1 MERKPAIN
9 QFSGSHLLPGKK
21 IVAAVFC
28 CRSWRKS
35 FSLKRQR
42 FEFIHFSFS
51 FGDAFVSFSELSSL
65 AIVFLLCID
74 LFIGCC
80 GTGGSITS
88 KVHNDRV
95 PKPHQL
101 IFMSPSGVQKE
112 RMQPDDMRIR
122 CDAGAVIHSHEMEE
136 SCLLAMLSP
145 MSTEFRVEA
154 YPKTTAELVWNHGIN
169 VRGDTWISAKT
180 QVCAEEGLNYLILCC
195 SSHGCLEQITTS
207 LWCGSDTK
215 QEHEGDKTS
224 SYIQMS
230 ESLGV
235 DSPSEILFLT
245 DVLQEAVAAAGKK
258 KGSKLSMLEKTSI
271 PNARRRLCQR
281 IMGSRSINS
290 FWKI

>member
-1 MERKPAIN
+1 
-9 QFSGSHLLPGKK
+9 
-21 IVAAVFC
+21 
-28 CRSWRKS
+28 
-35 FSLKRQR
+35 
-42 FEFIHFSFS
+42 
-51 FGDAFVSFSELSSL
+51 
-65 AIVFLLCID
+65 
-74 LFIGCC
+74 
-80 GTGGSITS
+80 
-88 KVHNDRV
+88 
-95 PKPHQL
+95 
-101 IFMSPSGVQKE
+101 MSPSGVHKE
-112 RMQPDDMRIR
+112 RMQPDDMYVMSGDGSIMHAPSPKPYPHKPPNCCDCAPLFMKLLAQLSSHCNWELQRIR

-180 QVCAEEGLNYLILCC
+180 Q
-195 SSHGCLEQITTS
+195 
-207 LWCGSDTK
+207 
-215 QEHEGDKTS
+215 EHEGDKTS

-245 DVLQEAVAAAGKK
+245 DVLQEAVAAEGAAAGKK

>member
-1 MERKPAIN
+1 MLISSKLLVSHSGFCHYSVSVLLHITHMEMIKGIEGHGYYDELVVPIIENTAYENELTDSLSKAVNFYPSAI
-9 QFSGSHLLPGKK
+9 LYALP
-21 IVAAVFC
+21 I
-28 CRSWRKS
+28 
-35 FSLKRQR
+35 
-42 FEFIHFSFS
+42 
-51 FGDAFVSFSELSSL
+51 
-65 AIVFLLCID
+65 
-74 LFIGCC
+74 
-80 GTGGSITS
+80 
-88 KVHNDRV
+88 
-95 PKPHQL
+95 
-101 IFMSPSGVQKE
+101 
-112 RMQPDDMRIR
+112 
-122 CDAGAVIHSHEMEE
+122 
-136 SCLLAMLSP
+136 
-145 MSTEFRVEA
+145 VEA

>member
-1 MERKPAIN
+1 MLISSKLLVSHSGFCHYSVSVLLHITHMEMIKGIEGHGYYDELVVPIIENTAYENELTDSLSKAVNFYPSAI
-9 QFSGSHLLPGKK
+9 LYALP
-21 IVAAVFC
+21 I
-28 CRSWRKS
+28 
-35 FSLKRQR
+35 
-42 FEFIHFSFS
+42 
-51 FGDAFVSFSELSSL
+51 
-65 AIVFLLCID
+65 
-74 LFIGCC
+74 
-80 GTGGSITS
+80 
-88 KVHNDRV
+88 
-95 PKPHQL
+95 
-101 IFMSPSGVQKE
+101 
-112 RMQPDDMRIR
+112 
-122 CDAGAVIHSHEMEE
+122 
-136 SCLLAMLSP
+136 
-145 MSTEFRVEA
+145 VEA

-180 QVCAEEGLNYLILCC
+180 
-195 SSHGCLEQITTS
+195 
-207 LWCGSDTK
+207 